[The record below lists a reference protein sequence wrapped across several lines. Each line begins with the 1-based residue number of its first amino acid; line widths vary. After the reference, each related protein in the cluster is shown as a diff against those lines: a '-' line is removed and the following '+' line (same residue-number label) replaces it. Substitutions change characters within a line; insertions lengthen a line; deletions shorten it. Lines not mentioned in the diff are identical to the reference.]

1 MLHFFRAHVDI
12 GVGGE
17 KILGKTVNLVVR
29 MVVGTTNGRCRG
41 GSLLLRE
48 RGGDSSRDGGG
59 DGV

>member
-1 MLHFFRAHVDI
+1 MI
-12 GVGGE
+12 E
-17 KILGKTVNLVVR
+17 ILGKTVNLVVR